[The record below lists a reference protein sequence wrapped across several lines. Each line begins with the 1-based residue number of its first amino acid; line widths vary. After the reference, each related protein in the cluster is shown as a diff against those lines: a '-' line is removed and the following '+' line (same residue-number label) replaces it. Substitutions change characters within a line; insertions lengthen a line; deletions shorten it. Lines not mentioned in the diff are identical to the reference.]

1 MILKSIYLKE
11 LVFKKT
17 PHYEKGQTVSFDF
30 AIDIDAMYNEETRN
44 IITTTMYETINHD
57 DDSVYPFNF
66 RILMAGEFE
75 LEDKE
80 TDSELI
86 EKLKYVN
93 CPAVTF
99 PYLRE
104 TIASTVCKAG
114 FPPLHI
120 PLINF
125 VQLNEQRKAQE
136 SSKQIATRTKAAS
149 KKTKK

>member
-1 MILKSIYLKE
+1 MIIQSIYLKD

-17 PHYEKGQTVSFDF
+17 PHYRKGQTVSFDF
-30 AIDIDAMYNEETRN
+30 AIDIDAEYDDETRS
-44 IITTTMYETINHD
+44 IITTTTYETINHD

-66 RILMAGEFE
+66 RILMTGEFA
-75 LEDKE
+75 LEDQE
-80 TDSELI
+80 TDVELI

-104 TIASTVCKAG
+104 AIASTVCKAG

-125 VQLNEQRKAQE
+125 IQLNEQRKAQA
-136 SSKQIATRTKAAS
+136 SSKQVATRTKTAS
-149 KKTKK
+149 KKAKK